1 MVSDPVIEARNLSR
15 SFDGHLVLDQVSFS
29 IQSGEIFGFLGPNG
43 AGKTTTMRLLLGLIR
58 PDRGEATVFGVSL
71 AEHDRERRRVG
82 VLLEQNG
89 MTDRLSAER
98 NLRYYAGLYSVPNP
112 AQRVEEVL
120 SLVGLLDRRSDLVGT
135 FSTGMRRS
143 LGLARAILHHPAV
156 LFLDEPTSGLD
167 PGAQQRVRE
176 LIRTLSVEESMT
188 VFLNSHH
195 LDEVER
201 VCSRVAILQD
211 QRIRAIDTVE
221 GIRRGHQQRVF
232 LIVLSRREQTV
243 AAVEVLRTCPG
254 VVEARLEEDGMMHV
268 TLQGTSGS
276 AGLLGCLVHAG
287 IQVEEGYFKRESLED
302 AYLAVTGGDKT

>member
-15 SFDGHLVLDQVSFS
+15 SFDGHLVLDRVSFS

-58 PDRGEATVFGVSL
+58 PDQGEATVFGVSL
-71 AEHDRERRRVG
+71 ADHDRERRRVG

-98 NLRYYAGLYSVPNP
+98 NLRYYAGLYSVPDP

-143 LGLARAILHHPAV
+143 LGLARAILHRPEV

-176 LIRTLSVEESMT
+176 LIQTLSVEESMT

-201 VCSRVAILQD
+201 ICSRVAILQER
-211 QRIRAIDTVE
+211 RIRAIDTVE
-221 GIRRGHQQRVF
+221 GIRQGHQQRIF
-232 LIVLSRREQTV
+232 LIVPSRQEQAR
-243 AAVEVLRTCPG
+243 AAIEVLKTCPG
-254 VVEARLEEDGMMHV
+254 VVQAWQEEGTVHAA
-268 TLQGTSGS
+268 LQGSSGS
-276 AGLLGCLVHAG
+276 ACLLDYLVHAG
-287 IQVEEGYFKRESLED
+287 IPVEEGYYRRESLED
-302 AYLAVTGGDKT
+302 AYLAVTRGDAA

>member
-71 AEHDRERRRVG
+71 ADHDRERRRVG

-98 NLRYYAGLYSVPNP
+98 NLRYYAGLYSVPDP

-120 SLVGLLDRRSDLVGT
+120 SLVGLLDRRLDLVGT

-143 LGLARAILHHPAV
+143 LGLARAILHHPDV

-167 PGAQQRVRE
+167 PGAQQQVRE
-176 LIRTLSVEESMT
+176 LIRTLSAEESMT

-201 VCSRVAILQD
+201 ICSRVAILQE

-232 LIVLSRREQTV
+232 LIVPSRQEQTL
-243 AAVEVLRTCPG
+243 AAVEVLKACPG
-254 VVEARLEEDGMMHV
+254 VVQVWQEEGAVHV
-268 TLQGTSGS
+268 ALQGSSGS
-276 AGLLGCLVHAG
+276 AGLLDCLVHAG
-287 IQVEEGYFKRESLED
+287 IPVEEGYYRRESLED
-302 AYLAVTGGDKT
+302 AYLAVTRGDAA

>member
-15 SFDGHLVLDQVSFS
+15 SFDGHLILDQISFS
-29 IQSGEIFGFLGPNG
+29 IQGGEVFGFLGPNG
-43 AGKTTTMRLLLGLIR
+43 AGKTTMMRLLLGLIR
-58 PDRGEATVFGVSL
+58 PDQGEALVFGVSL
-71 AEHDRERRRVG
+71 ADHDRERQRVG

-98 NLRYYAGLYSVPNP
+98 NLLYYAGLYSVPESK
-112 AQRVEEVL
+112 QRVEEVL
-120 SLVGLLDRRSDLVGT
+120 SLVGLLDRRSDPVGT

-143 LGLARAILHHPAV
+143 LGLARAILHRPAV

-167 PGAQQRVRE
+167 PGAQQQVRE
-176 LIRTLSVEESMT
+176 LIRTLSAEESMT

-221 GIRRGHQQRVF
+221 GIRRGRQHRVF
-232 LIVLSRREQTV
+232 LIVPSRQEQV
-243 AAVEVLRTCPG
+243 LAAVEVLKACPG
-254 VVEARLEEDGMMHV
+254 VVQAWQEEGMV
-268 TLQGTSGS
+268 YVALLGSSGS
-276 AGLLGCLVHAG
+276 AGLIDCLVLAD
-287 IQVEEGYFKRESLED
+287 IPIEEGYYRRESLED
-302 AYLAVTGGDKT
+302 AYLAVTRGDEA